1 MEDRHVW
8 IERLVHDGGGG
19 GPGGG
24 GGGAPAYCAVFDGH
38 TGATCADFLSRTLHA
53 NVAAELAALPGGGGG
68 TTDNA
73 ESLLALLRRTFL
85 QTDQQF
91 LMEAVAQ
98 SNALQQSR
106 DSRYAVEHEK
116 AKWLSGSTAVCAL
129 FSGAEMLVAH
139 VGDSEAVLCRDDRAL
154 PE

>member
-1 MEDRHVW
+1 MSIR
-8 IERLVHDGGGG
+8 R
-19 GPGGG
+19 G